1 MHNPHFEELR
11 TKLADTFSQVNRI
24 TVGSMFTGWGV
35 LEMVLHSLERLWNQ
49 AHSED
54 AHFEVGGVE
63 LKFMAECEKKK
74 QAYLESRFPGA
85 CIFSDVADM
94 KSLRARTSN
103 GGSHEV
109 PVDLLVGGFPCVN
122 VSHLT
127 STPGSVT
134 DESCSSGRGYLGLE
148 NYVTWRKP
156 SLILMENVAS
166 LFEKRKVEDGQTAF
180 KELGDTYGK
189 DQNFNRQTIPKSNF
203 ELARLQGIGTTDWVH
218 YNMSEVGEAT
228 MRFSVPVLLGAL
240 ISVLANW
247 RFNSGRLV
255 GNLDGAQ
262 ENVFLTTSE
271 LGLCGR
277 PLQGEE
283 DIVLPLSKDM
293 LLPESLDAES
303 DLKQAERQRPSIEAC
318 QAQKLKDKPCIILNL
333 TGYIED
339 AFNMRL
345 ENEELKGGF
354 KTEMLFYH
362 SVQWLTKDSFGHVRL
377 LRQITDAWTQRKFG
391 HAGHKFSMELPELS
405 QEEVDSIPGGRASLG
420 SFDEMRFE
428 ILERV
433 GNRMVIKSDEH
444 KYWSGQTGAL
454 LAEYEDLRQG
464 HLELVGQSSAVA
476 VVAAEGQATTE
487 EPTSTPARPTFVEV
501 ESLSKLEETHG
512 GIELK
517 VNSEAGGVEL
527 ILCKDGT
534 IWLLCGQ
541 NRTIPKHSVLAGF
554 GTGQWLPEA
563 ECTDGGVPFAVP
575 HGDRTLVQIDEA
587 SFSTEAQG
595 NQTLTL
601 YKLLLRAETEKQLTE
616 HRVSFLKVERK
627 ATVEAGQDGFEVTIK
642 NGMTF
647 KCLRDPRTQQGE
659 ERLTS
664 KNFFSKCLASLPR
677 ETAMVVFRF
686 RYERVGQNFKIQRP
700 YVIASVPISLRK
712 DVPLKLS

>member
-1 MHNPHFEELR
+1 M
-11 TKLADTFSQVNRI
+11 
-24 TVGSMFTGWGV
+24 
-35 LEMVLHSLERLWNQ
+35 
-49 AHSED
+49 
-54 AHFEVGGVE
+54 
-63 LKFMAECEKKK
+63 
-74 QAYLESRFPGA
+74 
-85 CIFSDVADM
+85 
-94 KSLRARTSN
+94 
-103 GGSHEV
+103 
-109 PVDLLVGGFPCVN
+109 
-122 VSHLT
+122 
-127 STPGSVT
+127 
-134 DESCSSGRGYLGLE
+134 
-148 NYVTWRKP
+148 
-156 SLILMENVAS
+156 
-166 LFEKRKVEDGQTAF
+166 
-180 KELGDTYGK
+180 
-189 DQNFNRQTIPKSNF
+189 
-203 ELARLQGIGTTDWVH
+203 
-218 YNMSEVGEAT
+218 
-228 MRFSVPVLLGAL
+228 
-240 ISVLANW
+240 
-247 RFNSGRLV
+247 
-255 GNLDGAQ
+255 
-262 ENVFLTTSE
+262 
-271 LGLCGR
+271 
-277 PLQGEE
+277 
-283 DIVLPLSKDM
+283 
-293 LLPESLDAES
+293 
-303 DLKQAERQRPSIEAC
+303 
-318 QAQKLKDKPCIILNL
+318 
-333 TGYIED
+333 
-339 AFNMRL
+339 
-345 ENEELKGGF
+345 
-354 KTEMLFYH
+354 
-362 SVQWLTKDSFGHVRL
+362 
-377 LRQITDAWTQRKFG
+377 
-391 HAGHKFSMELPELS
+391 
-405 QEEVDSIPGGRASLG
+405 
-420 SFDEMRFE
+420 
-428 ILERV
+428 
-433 GNRMVIKSDEH
+433 
-444 KYWSGQTGAL
+444 
-454 LAEYEDLRQG
+454 
-464 HLELVGQSSAVA
+464 GQSSAVA

>member
-103 GGSHEV
+103 GCSHEV